1 MNFLLIL
8 LALLIAGIAALSVV
22 ALTGE
27 RAVPGAA
34 FFSGVGRD
42 GLGTFD
48 RLEDLTTAVR
58 FFGDPEDEKASAS
71 ESASGD
77 ASAEAAAESAEG
89 AAEPAVEQKSVR
101 RVAVPRA
108 DDAES
113 TLSAHNLVEKRKNVR
128 AASSGQVA
136 TPAEGN

>member
-8 LALLIAGIAALSVV
+8 LALLISGIAVLSVV
-22 ALTGE
+22 ALGGE

-48 RLEDLTTAVR
+48 RVEDLTTSVR
-58 FFGDPEDEKASAS
+58 FFGNPEDEKVSAS
-71 ESASGD
+71 ESASSD

-89 AAEPAVEQKSVR
+89 AAEPVR
-101 RVAVPRA
+101 RVAVPLA

-113 TLSAHNLVEKRKNVR
+113 TLSAHDFVEKRKNP
-128 AASSGQVA
+128 Q
-136 TPAEGN
+136 AEGALSVAEGS

>member
-8 LALLIAGIAALSVV
+8 LALLIVGIAALSVV
-22 ALTGE
+22 ALGGE

-48 RLEDLTTAVR
+48 RVEDLTTAVR
-58 FFGDPEDEKASAS
+58 FFGNPEDKKAS
-71 ESASGD
+71 ERELASGD
-77 ASAEAAAESAEG
+77 ASAASTAESADANVAAAE
-89 AAEPAVEQKSVR
+89 PVR
-101 RVAVPRA
+101 RVAVPLA

-113 TLSAHNLVEKRKNVR
+113 TLSAHDFVEKRKNAT
-128 AASSGQVA
+128 AASSDQDAV
-136 TPAEGN
+136 PAEGS

>member
-8 LALLIAGIAALSVV
+8 LALLISGIAVLAIV
-22 ALTGE
+22 ALGGE

-48 RLEDLTTAVR
+48 RVEDLSFIAPLV
-58 FFGDPEDEKASAS
+58 GAPEEDKTS
-71 ESASGD
+71 ENAP
-77 ASAEAAAESAEG
+77 AAEAAASTAESADANVA
-89 AAEPAVEQKSVR
+89 AAEPVR
-101 RVAVPRA
+101 RGAVPLA

-113 TLSAHNLVEKRKNVR
+113 TLSAHEFVEKQK
-128 AASSGQVA
+128 SPQ
-136 TPAEGN
+136 AEGALSVAEGS

>member
-8 LALLIAGIAALSVV
+8 LALLISGIAVLSVV
-22 ALTGE
+22 ALSNE

-48 RLEDLTTAVR
+48 RVEDLTTAVR
-58 FFGDPEDEKASAS
+58 FFGDPEDDKALENAP
-71 ESASGD
+71 A
-77 ASAEAAAESAEG
+77 AEAADATAESADANVA
-89 AAEPAVEQKSVR
+89 AAEPVR
-101 RVAVPRA
+101 RGAVPLS

-113 TLSAHNLVEKRKNVR
+113 TLSAHDFVEKRKNP
-128 AASSGQVA
+128 Q
-136 TPAEGN
+136 AEGN

>member
-8 LALLIAGIAALSVV
+8 LALLIVGIAALSVV
-22 ALTGE
+22 ALAGE

-48 RLEDLTTAVR
+48 RVEDLTTAVR
-58 FFGDPEDEKASAS
+58 FFGDPEDDKALENAP
-71 ESASGD
+71 A
-77 ASAEAAAESAEG
+77 AEAADATAESADANV
-89 AAEPAVEQKSVR
+89 AAPESVR
-101 RVAVPRA
+101 RGAVPLA

-113 TLSAHNLVEKRKNVR
+113 TLSAHDFVEKRKNP
-128 AASSGQVA
+128 Q
-136 TPAEGN
+136 AEGN

>member
-8 LALLIAGIAALSVV
+8 LALLISGIAVLSVV
-22 ALTGE
+22 ALGGE

-48 RLEDLTTAVR
+48 RVEDLTTAVR
-58 FFGDPEDEKASAS
+58 FFGASEDEKARENVHGVEDSSAVS
-71 ESASGD
+71 TAESAD
-77 ASAEAAAESAEG
+77 ANVAAAE
-89 AAEPAVEQKSVR
+89 PVR
-101 RVAVPRA
+101 RGAVPLA

-113 TLSAHNLVEKRKNVR
+113 TLSAHDFVEKRKNAT
-128 AASSGQVA
+128 AASSDQDAV
-136 TPAEGN
+136 PAEGS

>member
-8 LALLIAGIAALSVV
+8 LALLIVGITALSVV
-22 ALTGE
+22 ALGGE

-48 RLEDLTTAVR
+48 RVEDLTTAVR
-58 FFGDPEDEKASAS
+58 FFGASEDEKARANVHGAKDSSAAS
-71 ESASGD
+71 TTESAD
-77 ASAEAAAESAEG
+77 ANVAAAE
-89 AAEPAVEQKSVR
+89 PVR
-101 RVAVPRA
+101 RGAVPLA

-113 TLSAHNLVEKRKNVR
+113 TLSAHEFVEKRKNPQ
-128 AASSGQVA
+128 AEGASSA
-136 TPAEGN
+136 AEGS

>member
-8 LALLIAGIAALSVV
+8 LALLIVGIAALSVV
-22 ALTGE
+22 ALAGE

-48 RLEDLTTAVR
+48 RVEDLTTAVR
-58 FFGDPEDEKASAS
+58 FFGDPEDDKALENAP
-71 ESASGD
+71 A
-77 ASAEAAAESAEG
+77 AEAADATAESADANVA
-89 AAEPAVEQKSVR
+89 AAEPVR
-101 RVAVPRA
+101 RGAVPLS

-113 TLSAHNLVEKRKNVR
+113 TLSAHDFVEKRKNP
-128 AASSGQVA
+128 Q
-136 TPAEGN
+136 AEGVPSVAEGS

>member
-8 LALLIAGIAALSVV
+8 LALLISGIAVLSVV
-22 ALTGE
+22 ALSGE

-48 RLEDLTTAVR
+48 RVEDLTTAVR
-58 FFGDPEDEKASAS
+58 FFGDPEDEKEPES
-71 ESASGD
+71 EPAPGD
-77 ASAEAAAESAEG
+77 ASAEATAESADANVA
-89 AAEPAVEQKSVR
+89 AAEPVR
-101 RVAVPRA
+101 RGAVPLF

-113 TLSAHNLVEKRKNVR
+113 TLSAHDFVEKRKNP
-128 AASSGQVA
+128 Q
-136 TPAEGN
+136 AEGN